1 MGFVLIKFGRG
12 EQNDV
17 IIDRKEVS
25 EEHCEIFV
33 DVEGNA
39 FLTDLNSEYG
49 TFVNG
54 AQVFDSVELKYTDK
68 IHLANIINIDWV
80 QYVEEQKKNIFSIG
94 SSPDNRMVIQND
106 SVDPLHA
113 ELVKD
118 TKGNIIL
125 NDLGSRLG
133 TFVNGSRITQ
143 AVFLKENDVVQV
155 GNCVVEWESVLSGQK
170 KTAQMSGIPAD
181 VTVKT
186 EGKTPPLQKE
196 ITTQVPPKKSF
207 LSEYKDIIAIWAID
221 IVLLYLFSLLI

>member
-39 FLTDLNSEYG
+39 FLTDLNSAYG

-54 AQVFDSVELKYTDK
+54 AQIFDSVELKYTDK
-68 IHLANIINIDWV
+68 IHLANIITIDWV
-80 QYVEEQKKNIFSIG
+80 QYVEEQKKNIYSIG
-94 SSPDNRMVIQND
+94 SSPDSRIVIHDD
-106 SVDPLHA
+106 SVDPHHA

-118 TKGNIIL
+118 AKGNIIL

-133 TFVNGSRITQ
+133 TFVNGTRIVQ
-143 AVFLKENDVVQV
+143 AVFLKKDDIVQA
-155 GNCVVEWESVLSGQK
+155 GNCVVEWEAVFSGYPGMK
-170 KTAQMSGIPAD
+170 KMTDGTAGVRD
-181 VTVKT
+181 KT
-186 EGKTPPLQKE
+186 TDPVPPLQSKIPVRE
-196 ITTQVPPKKSF
+196 MPKKSF
-207 LSEYKDIIAIWAID
+207 VAEYKDVIAIWAID